1 VDWDRRTFLDELM
14 AASRDH
20 DAREP
25 DRLARW
31 RNLEPET
38 AAMLAVLVR
47 ATAARRLL
55 EIGTSNGY
63 SAIWL
68 GDAVQGTGGSVLS
81 IEIDPERARAGRE
94 NIAAAG
100 LEETVEVRVADAGEA
115 LRGFGDGEWD
125 FVLLDSEREPYA
137 GYWPDLVRTLA
148 PGGLLVVD
156 NVVSHAH
163 ELAEFRELVEGDT
176 RVLSSLV
183 PIGAGVLLI
192 VGA

>member
-1 VDWDRRTFLDELM
+1 MNRDRRSFLDELM

-20 DAREP
+20 DARQP

-68 GDAVQGTGGSVLS
+68 GDAVQGAGGSVLS

-100 LEETVEVRVADAGEA
+100 LEETVEVRVADAGEV

-137 GYWPDLVRTLA
+137 GYWQDLVRTLA

-156 NVVSHAH
+156 NARSHAH

-183 PIGAGVLLI
+183 PIGAGVLMI
-192 VGA
+192 VRA

>member
-1 VDWDRRTFLDELM
+1 MNWDRRTFLDELM
-14 AASRDH
+14 AASLAH

-31 RNLEPET
+31 RNVEPET

-47 ATAARRLL
+47 ATGARRLL

-68 GDAVQGTGGSVLS
+68 GDAVQAAGGSVLS
-81 IEIDPERARAGRE
+81 LEIDPERAHAGRE

-100 LEETVEVRVADAGEA
+100 LDGVVEVRVADAAEA
-115 LRGFGDGEWD
+115 LRGFGDHEWD
-125 FVLLDSEREPYA
+125 LILLDSEREPYV
-137 GYWPDLVRTLA
+137 GYWPDLVRTLR

-156 NVVSHAH
+156 NVISHAD
-163 ELAEFRELVEGDT
+163 EVAEFRDLVDGDR
-176 RVLSSLV
+176 RVISSLV

-192 VGA
+192 VGV

>member
-1 VDWDRRTFLDELM
+1 MNRDRRSFLDELM

-20 DAREP
+20 DARQP

-68 GDAVQGTGGSVLS
+68 GDAVQGAGGSVLS

-100 LEETVEVRVADAGEA
+100 LEETVEVRVADAGEV

-137 GYWPDLVRTLA
+137 GYWQDLVRTLA

-156 NVVSHAH
+156 NARSHAH

-192 VGA
+192 VRA